1 MRKRRGSDDGAMI
14 SHGFRDAESAGWHDA
29 PPPMTAW
36 GVTRILMW
44 VGLVALLGTVLLNVS
59 EVVRAKTHEVY
70 SARAVAGEELAQQC
84 CRMLVGADV
93 GKKAAASCS
102 AILSQ
107 EKATSHDRL
116 HRCERATQILSHTVV
131 IEVAAAVW
139 RHFVPFGNFSVLEV
153 VAQLGINSFSTYLG
167 HYALR
172 RVIPV

>member
-1 MRKRRGSDDGAMI
+1 MKLKIRAQLVLAFSVVLGLILI
-14 SHGFRDAESAGWHDA
+14 SS
-29 PPPMTAW
+29 
-36 GVTRILMW
+36 
-44 VGLVALLGTVLLNVS
+44 
-59 EVVRAKTHEVY
+59 VVVY
-70 SARAVAGEELAQQC
+70 YKA
-84 CRMLVGADV
+84 ADV

-131 IEVAAAVW
+131 VEVAAAVW